1 MKHVFILNPAAGK
14 GGEVE
19 PLKERIGAECA
30 RLGVEHYIHVTDKPG
45 DATDFILRE
54 CAEGG
59 RFFGDTCRFYACGG
73 DGTISEVLDG
83 TARVDGAEVGA
94 IPIGTGNDFCRS
106 CTPRELYF
114 DIEAQVCGKAVP
126 LDAVKYNG
134 RYSANMINIGFDC
147 EVVKDVAR
155 IKRKSWVPGGLA
167 YVMGVV
173 RTLVR
178 KPGAAFMLSIDGGEP
193 ERCELLLCAIANGP
207 YCGGGFD
214 ALPMADLSDGRVN
227 IIKIKNVSRIKFLSL
242 VKNYKDGTLPQSRRA
257 DGLREYVSCSH
268 AVFEFDRMQA
278 VCVDGEIREMERL
291 EIDVEPGRFRFSV
304 PRGAEMGSALESVEG
319 EPAAECV

>member
-59 RFFGDTCRFYACGG
+59 RFFGDACRFYACGG

-83 TARVDGAEVGA
+83 TARVDGAEVGV

-304 PRGAEMGSALESVEG
+304 PRGAEMGSALESVED

>member
-83 TARVDGAEVGA
+83 TARVDGAEVGV

>member
-1 MKHVFILNPAAGK
+1 MKHIFILNPAAGK

>member
-19 PLKERIGAECA
+19 PLEERIGAECA

-45 DATDFILRE
+45 DATEFILRE

-83 TARVDGAEVGA
+83 AARVDGAEVGVV
-94 IPIGTGNDFCRS
+94 PIGTGNDFCRS

-114 DIEAQVCGKAVP
+114 DIEAQICGKAVP

-167 YVMGVV
+167 YIMGLI

-178 KPGAAFMLSIDGGEP
+178 KPGASFTLSVDDGEP

-227 IIKIKNVSRIKFLSL
+227 IIKIKNVSRIKFLTL
-242 VKNYKDGTLPQSRRA
+242 VKHYKDGTLPQSRRA

-268 AVFEFDRMQA
+268 AVFEFDRTQA

-304 PRGAEMGSALESVEG
+304 PRGAVMGSALESVEG